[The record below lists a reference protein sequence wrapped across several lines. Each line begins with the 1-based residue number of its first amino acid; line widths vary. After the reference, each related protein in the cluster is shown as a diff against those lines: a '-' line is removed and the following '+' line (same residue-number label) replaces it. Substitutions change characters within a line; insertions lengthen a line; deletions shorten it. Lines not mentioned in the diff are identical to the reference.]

1 MFQHKF
7 RCTGHRSALYSLAPG
22 HTPGHFLSAGG
33 DGWVTEWN
41 LADPETGKVVVNV
54 ETQLFS
60 VAVSPPEWPEKCILA
75 GTMAG
80 GLHWVDQN
88 HPESGRN
95 ILHHQKGLFDILW
108 LGNEV
113 FTAGGDGAVSRW
125 DAAGRKVI
133 ESFQISNRPVR
144 SLAYSPQHD
153 ILAAGASDG
162 NIYWLKRSD
171 FTLIRTD
178 KAHDIA
184 VFTVCWSP
192 DGQYL
197 LSGGRDAHLKI
208 WSADG
213 ANVSSQPAHWFT
225 INHIVFSPDGAFFAT
240 ASRDKTIKIW
250 DSKTFVLI
258 KVLETIRDRGHIN
271 SVNRLLWENEYLI
284 SCSDDRTIILW
295 GT

>member
-1 MFQHKF
+1 MLQHKF
-7 RCTGHRSALYSLAPG
+7 RCTGHRSALYALAPA

-60 VAVSPPEWPEKCILA
+60 LAVSPPEWPEKCILA

-88 HPESGRN
+88 QPELGRN

-108 LGNEV
+108 LENEV

-125 DAAGRKVI
+125 DATERKVT
-133 ESFQISNRPVR
+133 ESFQISNRSVR
-144 SLAYSPQHD
+144 SLAYSQQHD

-162 NIYWLKRSD
+162 NIYWMKRSD
-171 FTLIRTD
+171 FTLLRTTE
-178 KAHDIA
+178 AHDIA
-184 VFTVCWSP
+184 VFTTCWSP

-197 LSGGRDAHLKI
+197 LSGGRDAHLNI
-208 WSADG
+208 WDADG
-213 ANVSSQPAHWFT
+213 IKVSSQPAHWFT
-225 INHIVFSPDGAFFAT
+225 INHIAFSPDGAFFAT

-250 DSKTFVLI
+250 DAKTFELI
-258 KVLETIRDRGHIN
+258 KVLETIRDLGHIN
-271 SVNRLLWENEYLI
+271 SVNRLLWKEEYLI
-284 SCSDDRTIILW
+284 SCSDDRAIILW
-295 GT
+295 GV